1 MDCLTILAQTAEIS
15 TERASETQIVP
26 VDYIWEQIITLSW
39 LQAFIAVSFGAV
51 YLLYGWRIFKAL
63 AVISFAL
70 LGLYAGMWVGGQF
83 FDNVLIGSVVGAAL
97 LAVLAVPLMRWA
109 VSILGAVAGGTLTAG
124 LWYACQLPEQY
135 IWAGGLVGIVAG
147 GMISFIV
154 FKIAVMLFTSLGGG
168 ALIVTGLLSLLY
180 QYESIQDPPTENIK
194 ELFYNQSWFMPVL
207 LMIPTA
213 VGIIVQNKFVKGSRD
228 WSV

>member
-1 MDCLTILAQTAEIS
+1 MDCLIILAQAAEIS
-15 TERASETQIVP
+15 TERVSDTQIVP

-63 AVISFAL
+63 AVISFAF

-83 FDNVLIGSVVGAAL
+83 FDNVLLGGVVGSAL

-147 GMISFIV
+147 GMISFII

-180 QYESIQDPPTENIK
+180 QYESIQEPPTENIK

-207 LMIPTA
+207 LMISTA

>member
-15 TERASETQIVP
+15 TERVSETQIVP
-26 VDYIWEQIITLSW
+26 VDYIWEQIATLSW

-63 AVISFAL
+63 AVISFAF

-83 FDNVLIGSVVGAAL
+83 FDNVLIGGVVGAAL

-207 LMIPTA
+207 LMISTA

>member
-1 MDCLTILAQTAEIS
+1 MMDCLTILAQAARNYAEPVS
-15 TERASETQIVP
+15 DAQIVP
-26 VDYIWEQIITLSW
+26 VDYIWGQIITLSW
-39 LQAFIAVSFGAV
+39 LQAFIAISFGAV

-63 AVISFAL
+63 TVISFAL
-70 LGLYAGMWVGGQF
+70 LGVYAGMWVGGQF
-83 FDNVLIGSVVGAAL
+83 DKVLLGSVIGSIL
-97 LAVLAVPLMRWA
+97 LAILSVPLIRWA

-135 IWAGGLVGIVAG
+135 IWAGGLVGVVAG

-168 ALIVTGLLSLLY
+168 VLIITGLLSLLH

-194 ELFYNQSWFMPVL
+194 ELFYGQSWFVPVL
-207 LMIPTA
+207 LLISA
-213 VGIIVQNKFVKGSRD
+213 AIGIIVQNKFVKHSRD